1 MEQRA
6 NIKFCFKLGKT
17 TAETVELMR
26 QVYGDNCLSRAQIFR
41 WYARLKNGVGT
52 IEDEFRPG
60 RPFSV
65 RNEGLV
71 AKMRKRI
78 YEELCVTVRMMADKF
93 GVNRETI
100 RQILVEDLGKR
111 KVASRFVPRAWSDV
125 QRHERVQYAK
135 DIIKTS
141 RRNKNLLN

>member
-1 MEQRA
+1 
-6 NIKFCFKLGKT
+6 
-17 TAETVELMR
+17 MR

-41 WYARLKNGVGT
+41 WYARFKSGVQT
-52 IEDEFRPG
+52 IEDEARPG

-65 RNEGLV
+65 RNKGLT
-71 AKMRKRI
+71 AKVRKRI
-78 YEELCVTVRMMADKF
+78 QEERCVTVSMMADEF

-111 KVASRFVPRAWSDV
+111 KVASRFVPH

-135 DIIKTS
+135 DIIKTA
-141 RRNKNLLN
+141 RRYKIS